1 MKRGF
6 IGLGLNTGMP
16 ALDIVKWS
24 KRGERN
30 GFDSIWLSEDPYYR
44 DSLPLMSVI
53 AENTRR
59 VRIATCI
66 VNIYTKHPVYMAMA
80 AATVDEISEGRLVL
94 GVGRGVK
101 SLIEGELHI
110 SYGSP
115 LQYTKEYLVSLRKLL
130 AGKKVTLEG
139 EGVNMTNAQLHF
151 VPLRSEIPILLAAMG
166 PKMLN
171 LAAEYGDGAML
182 NSCTSVKQAKHSA
195 EIVSSSSRGSIK
207 RELVC
212 ALWVS
217 VDEDVDKSYD
227 GVRMSVAFLLSIPT
241 FGEVFLKE
249 GGFQPYMLE
258 DLRRTFR
265 WDRKVGDPMWH
276 LGQADASKVKELV
289 DDRIVDA
296 LTVCG
301 PVEDC
306 RRRIRDY
313 HDVGVTTAIV
323 NPMTSK
329 TFAKSEELVG

>member
-1 MKRGF
+1 
-6 IGLGLNTGMP
+6 
-16 ALDIVKWS
+16 
-24 KRGERN
+24 
-30 GFDSIWLSEDPYYR
+30 
-44 DSLPLMSVI
+44 
-53 AENTRR
+53 
-59 VRIATCI
+59 
-66 VNIYTKHPVYMAMA
+66 
-80 AATVDEISEGRLVL
+80 
-94 GVGRGVK
+94 
-101 SLIEGELHI
+101 HI

-195 EIVSSSSRGSIK
+195 EIVSSSSRGSTK
-207 RELVC
+207 
-212 ALWVS
+212 
-217 VDEDVDKSYD
+217 
-227 GVRMSVAFLLSIPT
+227 
-241 FGEVFLKE
+241 
-249 GGFQPYMLE
+249 
-258 DLRRTFR
+258 
-265 WDRKVGDPMWH
+265 
-276 LGQADASKVKELV
+276 KELV

-313 HDVGVTTAIV
+313 HDVGVTTAVV